1 MNYNKFNDPIFGVQM
16 EDIVIEN
23 TQGIDELNTRIQ
35 SRHFSDR
42 SIQPY
47 FTPRPTPTKYS
58 RFPMIERRAA
68 TSVSIRREET
78 HDVTNNFNPSTRPYD
93 FRSYLA
99 NYEDEARLR
108 QPMNR
113 LQDDHV
119 YLPSSQSDLYN
130 VRLPACVTRN
140 ETQTHPLLFERPRIT
155 GRKLDPFVEDYIGKA
170 PFMNQ
175 TTAKCINYVGN
186 KGTPGT
192 I

>member
-1 MNYNKFNDPIFGVQM
+1 MNYSEFNNPIFGVQS
-16 EDIVIEN
+16 EDIIIED
-23 TQGIDELNTRIQ
+23 TKSIDELNTRIH

-68 TSVSIRREET
+68 TSVSIRREAT
-78 HDVTNNFNPSTRPYD
+78 HDVANNFNPSTRPYD

-99 NYEDEARLR
+99 NYEDEASLR
-108 QPMNR
+108 QPINR
-113 LQDDHV
+113 LQDDSV
-119 YLPSSQSDLYN
+119 YLPSSKSDLYN
-130 VRLPACVTRN
+130 VTLPVCATRN
-140 ETQTHPLLFERPRIT
+140 EPQTHPLLFERPRIV

-175 TTAKCINYVGN
+175 TIAKCINYKGN